1 MEPILDAESAKHRVI
16 VALDCKIAIT
26 NRPAPWAYRTVA
38 GITQAKILAAACLM
52 IERVCGRTGSPFKA
66 LETGAWLSFVS
77 LIKRLSP
84 IATHRFLSEASATA
98 SFVRFSYT

>member
-1 MEPILDAESAKHRVI
+1 MEPILDAEFAKHRVI

-26 NRPAPWAYRTVA
+26 NRPAPWAYRTVG

-66 LETGAWLSFVS
+66 LETGAWLSFVPAQCV
-77 LIKRLSP
+77 RLLARP
-84 IATHRFLSEASATA
+84 PVVTVHEARF
-98 SFVRFSYT
+98 VN